1 MRPSLLID
9 ILEKDSRMQKDMK
22 WFNEFYYQN
31 VDKYFRF
38 VIWNYTCTK
47 TQAHDIVSET
57 FVKIR
62 NNIEK
67 YQEWGK
73 FESWC
78 WTILKNCALDHL
90 KKKTETSFSTITKNS
105 EIEFDVEDEFDMNEF
120 LQQNFVWEKIK
131 KSILELDE
139 KYREAILLRF
149 VENMEYAQIAK
160 VLQTSQE
167 NIRQRISRW
176 LKLLKQN
183 LKDLG

>member
-1 MRPSLLID
+1 MIPS
-9 ILEKDSRMQKDMK
+9 KDLK

-31 VDKYFRF
+31 IDKYFRF
-38 VIWNYTCTK
+38 VISNYTCT
-47 TQAHDIVSET
+47 THQAQDIVSEA

-67 YQEWGK
+67 FKIWGS

-78 WTILKNCALDHL
+78 WTILKNCAIDHL

-105 EIEFDVEDEFDMNEF
+105 DMEFDVEDNFDMNDF
-120 LQQNFVWEKIK
+120 LNQNFVWDKIK
-131 KSILELDE
+131 QAIMQLDE

-149 VENMEYAQIAK
+149 IEDMEYVQIAK
-160 VLQTSQE
+160 VLRTSQE

-183 LKDLG
+183 LKDLE

>member
-1 MRPSLLID
+1 MIPS
-9 ILEKDSRMQKDMK
+9 KDLK

-31 VDKYFRF
+31 VDRYFRF
-38 VIWNYTCTK
+38 VLGNYSCSQ
-47 TQAHDIVSET
+47 TQAQDIVSEA

-67 YQEWGK
+67 YKPGGS

-78 WTILKNCALDHL
+78 WTLLKNCALDHL

-105 EIEFDVEDEFDMNEF
+105 DMEFDVEDNFDMNDF
-120 LQQNFVWEKIK
+120 LNQNFVWDKIK
-131 KSILELDE
+131 QAIMQLDE

-149 VENMEYAQIAK
+149 VEDMEYSQIAK
-160 VLQTSQE
+160 ELKTSQE

-176 LKLLKQN
+176 LKLLKQS

>member
-1 MRPSLLID
+1 MIPS
-9 ILEKDSRMQKDMK
+9 KDLK

-31 VDKYFRF
+31 VDRYFRF
-38 VIWNYTCTK
+38 VLGNYSCSQ
-47 TQAHDIVSET
+47 TQAQDIVSEA

-67 YQEWGK
+67 YKPGGS

-78 WTILKNCALDHL
+78 WTLLKNCALDHL

-105 EIEFDVEDEFDMNEF
+105 DMEFDVEDEFDMNDF
-120 LQQNFVWEKIK
+120 LNQNFVWDKIK
-131 KSILELDE
+131 QAILQLDE

-149 VENMEYAQIAK
+149 VEDMEYSQIAK
-160 VLQTSQE
+160 ELKTSQE

-176 LKLLKQN
+176 LKLLKQS